1 MAEKTIL
8 VVDDDPSVLIYLE
21 QILKDE
27 GYRVLTAPQAEVA
40 LQLLEVERPDLLV
53 LDIEMPGMSGLELLE
68 RIRRKKETAKIPA
81 VFLTVKDTPSDEI
94 KGLREGGVDY
104 LGKDVLTPD
113 RVEILRYRFRNLF
126 ALQENERLK
135 GMLATIVAAN
145 HEINNPLMVIQGG
158 ADLLRLKG
166 IVADHPE
173 GGPVVERMGRACKK
187 IANVLQRIATLTTWE
202 VKPYLDGIEMLDLK
216 TKEAVSE

>member
-8 VVDDDPSVLIYLE
+8 AVDDDPSVLIYLE

-68 RIRRKKETAKIPA
+68 RVRRKKETSKIPA

-145 HEINNPLMVIQGG
+145 HEIRSSDVRY
-158 ADLLRLKG
+158 LLAVVPTPCRTLAPTRSRAILKRSG
-166 IVADHPE
+166 ST
-173 GGPVVERMGRACKK
+173 GFNK
-187 IANVLQRIATLTTWE
+187 
-202 VKPYLDGIEMLDLK
+202 
-216 TKEAVSE
+216 